1 MSEAFTPAATPPAAP
16 AAGSAS
22 TWRRLAHSLRWRLVA
37 LFLLLALAVGTVF
50 ICGSQRLLQS
60 GWQVWARPM
69 VSDYVDR
76 LAAEVGDPP
85 DEARTRAL
93 VARLPITLRIA
104 GPRLNF
110 GPPAQ
115 HWQRSDRS
123 PWRDHAHEL
132 QEDGDGDFS
141 LTLRTADGHT
151 LRFGLSAMPDADRP
165 RRIGLFTL
173 AALLAL
179 TGLAYTVVHRLLA
192 PLRPISQGVARFG
205 QGRFH
210 HPIPPQ
216 RKGELGATWRSAST
230 PWPARCKACW
240 RPSAGCC
247 WPSAM
252 NCAAP

>member
-22 TWRRLAHSLRWRLVA
+22 TWRRLAQSLRWRLVA

-50 ICGSQRLLQS
+50 IFGSQRLLQS

-85 DEARTRAL
+85 DEARARAL

-110 GPPAQ
+110 GPPLQ
-115 HWQRSDRS
+115 HWQKRDRS
-123 PWRDHAHEL
+123 PWRDQGHEL
-132 QEDGDGDFS
+132 QEEDFS
-141 LTLRTADGHT
+141 LTRRTADGHT